1 MQHYRVRFVVDGVKG
16 YNLYVLITME
26 GTMAMAWLIDLV
38 ILIWAIWEVQFTVYH
53 ILLNLAVALAAA
65 IRTNTFEFAK
75 MAEFLYRKLLPY
87 LIVFITA
94 SAVSGALSIGWLVT
108 VLWALIELSL
118 LGDMVENLK
127 KLGVPIPDE
136 VASLFKREE

>member
-1 MQHYRVRFVVDGVKG
+1 
-16 YNLYVLITME
+16 
-26 GTMAMAWLIDLV
+26 MAIAWLIDLV